1 MSNTLAIARRELQA
15 YFYSPVAYVILAVFL
30 AAAAGLYF
38 FFIGGGFF
46 VMGRASMRGF
56 FMLAPWLFMVFGP
69 AITMRL
75 IAEER
80 KSGTLEVLMTLPVTE
95 WEVVVGKFLGAMSM
109 VGVGLLF
116 TLPIPFVVSGLA
128 AEGFTFDWGPVIGGY
143 AGMILLA
150 SSFIALGMFASA
162 LTKNQIQGFLYGIV
176 ITLFLVWIL
185 DMVAYAAPAWM
196 AGFVQAISVTWR
208 FENISRGVIDSR
220 DVLFMLSLTVIGLKA
235 TAVALRAARQ

>member
-1 MSNTLAIARRELQA
+1 
-15 YFYSPVAYVILAVFL
+15 
-30 AAAAGLYF
+30 
-38 FFIGGGFF
+38 
-46 VMGRASMRGF
+46 
-56 FMLAPWLFMVFGP
+56 
-69 AITMRL
+69 
-75 IAEER
+75 
-80 KSGTLEVLMTLPVTE
+80 
-95 WEVVVGKFLGAMSM
+95 
-109 VGVGLLF
+109 
-116 TLPIPFVVSGLA
+116 
-128 AEGFTFDWGPVIGGY
+128 
-143 AGMILLA
+143 MILLA